1 MYDGAIMPLA
11 IVSPRSAPFALV
23 QAGVVLLLA
32 ASLAA
37 CGSSGGKNVAQ
48 RGTYKIGAPYKIDG
62 VTYTPQEEFN
72 HVETGVASWY
82 GPGFH
87 GKSTANGEAY
97 DQSARTA
104 AHRTLQMPSIV
115 RVTNL
120 DNGRRTVVRI
130 NDRGPFARSRVI
142 DLSRTAA
149 QELDIVRNGTAHVR
163 IEQLQAESLA
173 VKDVAINGG
182 GPAEQ
187 QAAVAQVSSGRY
199 APAPAR
205 RPSRRRPTRRP
216 PTSPPPAAPA
226 PVYAQ
231 PAPTQ
236 PVWPTNQRS
245 VAAEPAPAYAP
256 AASAGPTVAS
266 LASGTTLQPASGF
279 YVQTGAFTTPENAE
293 RQRGAVSSY
302 GASEISQAS
311 AGGRDVYRVRLG
323 PYTTSDAA
331 GIVADR
337 LKRSGYGDA
346 RVVAN

>member
-1 MYDGAIMPLA
+1 MYDGVVMPLA
-11 IVSPRSAPFALV
+11 IVNPRSAPLTFV
-23 QAGVVLLLA
+23 QVGAVLLLA

-37 CGSSGGKNVAQ
+37 CGSSGSKNVAQ
-48 RGTYKIGAPYKIDG
+48 RGSYKVGAPYKIDG
-62 VTYTPQEEFN
+62 VTYTPTEEFN

-104 AHRTLQMPSIV
+104 AHRTLQMPAIV

-120 DNGRRTVVRI
+120 DNGMSTVVRI
-130 NDRGPFARSRVI
+130 NDRGPFARSRII

-149 QELDIVRNGTAHVR
+149 QELDIVRNGTGHVR

-173 VKDVAINGG
+173 VKDVAISGG

-187 QAAVAQVSSGRY
+187 QAAVAQVSAGRY
-199 APAPAR
+199 APAQAQAPVQTAAYV
-205 RPSRRRPTRRP
+205 
-216 PTSPPPAAPA
+216 PPPPAPA
-226 PVYAQ
+226 PVYTQAAYAQ

-236 PVWPTNQRS
+236 PVWPTNPRGP
-245 VAAEPAPAYAP
+245 AAEPAAAAAP
-256 AASAGPTVAS
+256 SSSGGPTIAS
-266 LASGTTLQPASGF
+266 LANGSTMQPVSGF

-302 GASEISQAS
+302 GLSEISQSS

>member
-1 MYDGAIMPLA
+1 M
-11 IVSPRSAPFALV
+11 
-23 QAGVVLLLA
+23 
-32 ASLAA
+32 
-37 CGSSGGKNVAQ
+37 
-48 RGTYKIGAPYKIDG
+48 
-62 VTYTPQEEFN
+62 
-72 HVETGVASWY
+72 
-82 GPGFH
+82 
-87 GKSTANGEAY
+87 
-97 DQSARTA
+97 
-104 AHRTLQMPSIV
+104 
-115 RVTNL
+115 
-120 DNGRRTVVRI
+120 RI

-173 VKDVAINGG
+173 VKDVAIGGG

-199 APAPAR
+199 APAPAQA
-205 RPSRRRPTRRP
+205 PVQTAAYQ
-216 PTSPPPAAPA
+216 TAAYVPPPAAPA

-245 VAAEPAPAYAP
+245 AAAEPAPAYAP